1 MPDCTVQ
8 AWNNFVM
15 LSTPSSHEQGSLLR
29 AAAIASLYM
38 SLANNGGLNSF
49 LTSTNDF
56 DASEVV
62 DALKAVDAHLAATE
76 LEEVVQA
83 LGTALPRSSQEERWN
98 LLDQYWTDELDDF
111 DVLSSEAD
119 DELLA
124 VLGRHVRENEAFYL
138 SLDKT
143 EP

>member
-1 MPDCTVQ
+1 
-8 AWNNFVM
+8 
-15 LSTPSSHEQGSLLR
+15 
-29 AAAIASLYM
+29 M

-49 LTSTNDF
+49 LTSTNDL

-83 LGTALPRSSQEERWN
+83 SGTALPRSSQEERWN